1 MRNSGP
7 SSQPFGDGSPSCA
20 LVSALWVAQL
30 KGQIAPLGD
39 SIESIDERGWL
50 NLACRR
56 RSGRSASGLR
66 SGPAGCRHAR
76 PPSGTRS
83 SRSTCRALSAR
94 SATFRSWWW
103 MSSITSGTLRRLV
116 TAWRARHGTHTGA
129 RLTPDQE
136 QGSPVRQLHAN
147 YRHCRPSCTAWCRP
161 GINSPGTGE
170 LRDEAAYYEWSNL
183 TGGKRSQDQIPA
195 GRWAVA
201 QVAMRTPNRS
211 PSKSKAGGLKFE
223 PLAVH

>member
-66 SGPAGCRHAR
+66 SGPAGCKHAR

-83 SRSTCRALSAR
+83 SSSTSRALSAR
-94 SATFRSWWW
+94 SACFRSSCWA
-103 MSSITSGTLRRLV
+103 SVITTGHYADLAGV
-116 TAWRARHGTHTGA
+116 EVPPVPARA
-129 RLTPDQE
+129 P
-136 QGSPVRQLHAN
+136 RQLIKCGPDAPISEVSAVPWYYN
-147 YRHCRPSCTAWCRP
+147 
-161 GINSPGTGE
+161 GTTFSALNASLFSGDRFLTCLSE
-170 LRDEAAYYEWSNL
+170 LR
-183 TGGKRSQDQIPA
+183 
-195 GRWAVA
+195 
-201 QVAMRTPNRS
+201 
-211 PSKSKAGGLKFE
+211 
-223 PLAVH
+223 